1 MEQQFDDA
9 YLVCRAQGGHLGAF
23 EVLVERYQT
32 RVYRVALRMLADPH
46 DAQDAA
52 QDAFVQAWK
61 GLASFRGDSAFSTWL
76 YRIITNRCLKF
87 LRDRPR
93 TQPLPETHEAPAGRP
108 DQIAEA
114 NARRDAL
121 HAAIAALRP
130 EQRAALVLREF
141 EGCTYEE
148 VAAILAIT
156 VPAVKGRLH
165 RARLELLDA
174 MQPWS

>member
-32 RVYRVALRMLADPH
+32 RVYRVALRMLANPH
-46 DAQDAA
+46 DA

-61 GLASFRGDSAFSTWL
+61 GLAGFRGDSAFSTWL

-93 TQPLPETHEAPAGRP
+93 TQPLAETHEAPANRP
-108 DQIAEA
+108 DQVAEA

-174 MQPWS
+174 MQPWT